1 MPTRTPVAVVTAD
14 LIGSRHYSRKARA
27 ELDRTIR
34 QSFAARR
41 LGAALRDFKP
51 AATGF
56 HITVGDEFQFVTD
69 DFAHVLP
76 FLTHLRARLALLP
89 LTPRADFRAAIGVGA
104 VTLARSTNAY
114 EQDGP
119 AFVRAREGLETL
131 KALTRGRGQGT
142 IVVTGDAVR
151 DREFSAVLA
160 LMDHVQQRWTAAQFE
175 AVDLT
180 LQGATLLQASS
191 KIGIRH
197 QNVSKRLR
205 AAGWYEFNQAQELV
219 SGWLLTLRGVK

>member
-1 MPTRTPVAVVTAD
+1 MPNRTPVAVVTAD
-14 LIGSRHYSRKARA
+14 LLGSRRYSRKARA

-41 LGAALRDFKP
+41 LGGALRQFKP

-69 DFAHVLP
+69 DFAHVVP
-76 FLTHLRARLALLP
+76 FITHLRARLARLP
-89 LTPRADFRAAIGVGA
+89 LQPRPAFRAAIGIGS
-104 VTLARSTNAY
+104 VTLVRSVNAY

-119 AFVRAREGLETL
+119 AFVRARDGLDAL
-131 KALTRGRGQGT
+131 KALTRGRGQRT
-142 IVVTGDAVR
+142 IVATGQPAR

-160 LMDHVQQRWTAAQFE
+160 LMDHVQARWTTAQFE

-180 LQGATLLQASS
+180 LQGAILLEAAA
-191 KIGIRH
+191 KLGIRH

-205 AAGWYEFNQAQELV
+205 AAGWYEFNQAQDLV
-219 SGWLLTLRGVK
+219 SAWLLTLKGVK